1 MNKAGEINIGT
12 CGFGMTQDQYAEL
25 FSCVEVQHTF
35 YQPPM
40 VKTLER
46 WKAARSKEFEYTLK
60 AWQLITHTSKS
71 PTQKRLSKRITE
83 AQKEEAGSFRDT
95 DTVKEAWEVTLAS
108 AKALKAKTIL
118 FQCPAS
124 FNQTKENIKS
134 LKRFFTGVANPQR
147 GKLNFCWE
155 PRGPWEDG
163 VIKDICDELDLWH
176 AVDPFKAKT
185 VTPQRVYF
193 RLHGIG
199 GWRYKY
205 EDGEL
210 EELAMMLP
218 KNKLSYVFFN
228 NREMTQDA
236 QRFREIVKQVF

>member
-1 MNKAGEINIGT
+1 MNKTGKIRIGT
-12 CGFGMTQDQYAEL
+12 CGFGMTQDAYAEH

-46 WKAARSKEFEYTLK
+46 WKEARGKDFEYAIK
-60 AWQLITHTSKS
+60 AWQLITHTSHS

-83 AQKEEAGSFRDT
+83 EQKEEAGSFRAT
-95 DTVKEAWEVTLAS
+95 ETVREAWEVTLAS

-124 FNQTKENIKS
+124 FNQTAENIAS
-134 LKRFFTGVANPQR
+134 LRHFFTKTANPQR
-147 GKLNFCWE
+147 GKMNFCWE

-163 VIKDICDELDLWH
+163 VIKEICEELDLWH
-176 AVDPFKAKT
+176 AVDPFKRRT
-185 VTPQRVYF
+185 VTPRKIYF

-199 GWRYKY
+199 GWRYTY
-205 EDGEL
+205 EDSEL
-210 EELAMMLP
+210 EELASMLP
-218 KNKLSYVFFN
+218 KNSPSYIFFN
-228 NREMTQDA
+228 NRTMAEDA
-236 QRFREIVKQVF
+236 IRFLTMLEKL